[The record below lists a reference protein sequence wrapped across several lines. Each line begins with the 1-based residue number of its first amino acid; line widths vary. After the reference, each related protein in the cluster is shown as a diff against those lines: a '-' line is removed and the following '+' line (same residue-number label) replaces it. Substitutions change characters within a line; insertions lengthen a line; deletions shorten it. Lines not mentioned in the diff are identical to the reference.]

1 MKIAARARNIA
12 PSLTLELT
20 AKAKKLKEDGRD
32 VVSFG
37 AGEPDFNTPEYIRNA
52 AKVALD
58 GGVTKYTPASG
69 TPALKNVVCDKFL
82 RDNGLEYTPAN
93 IVVSNGAKHSLH
105 NAINAVVEEGDE
117 VIIPSPYWLTYP
129 ELVMLAGGKP
139 VFVETKAENGFKMT
153 AAELESAITDKTAA
167 VILNNPNNPSGAVY
181 SESEIK
187 ALAAVLEKTEIC
199 VISDEIYEVLN
210 YTAEPVYSI
219 AKYSDKLK
227 SQTIIVNGVSKTYSM
242 TGWRIGYIAAPTEIA
257 KAISNMQSHTTSN
270 PNSIAQYAT
279 VAAYESNE
287 GNAFLLE
294 MKQSFDRRRKLIM
307 SELDKFD
314 ELSYVT
320 PQGAFYIMVCL
331 EKVLGKKTASGRI
344 IDSSLEFAKILLDE
358 AEVTV
363 IPCEPFG
370 APSYVRLSYAI
381 SDADIVKGVQRLGA
395 FVKALV

>member
-1 MKIAARARNIA
+1 MKIAARAKNIA

-20 AKAKKLKEDGRD
+20 AKAKKLKEEGKD

-52 AKVALD
+52 AKEALD

-69 TPALKNVVCDKFL
+69 TVTLKETICKKFL
-82 RDNGLEYTPAN
+82 LDNALSYEPKN

-105 NAINAVVEEGDE
+105 NAISAVVEEGDE

-129 ELVMLAGGKP
+129 ELVSLAGGKP

-153 AAELESAITDKTAA
+153 ASELENAITDKTVAI
-167 VILNNPNNPSGAVY
+167 ILNNPNNPTGAVY
-181 SESEIK
+181 DEEEIK
-187 ALAAVLEKTEIC
+187 ALAAVIEKTEIC

-210 YTAEPVYSI
+210 YTDKPVYSI

-227 SQTIIVNGVSKTYSM
+227 AQTIIINGVSKTYSM
-242 TGWRIGYIAAPTEIA
+242 TGWRIGYIAADEKVA

-279 VAAYESNE
+279 VAAYNGAE
-287 GNAFLLE
+287 GEAFLVE
-294 MKQSFDRRRKLIM
+294 MKESFDRRRNLIM
-307 SELDKFD
+307 TELDKV
-314 ELSYVT
+314 EEISYVV
-320 PQGAFYIMVCL
+320 PNGAFYIMVNI
-331 EKVLGKKTASGRI
+331 EKILGKKTQSGRL
-344 IDSSLEFAKILLDE
+344 IDCPLNFAKALLDE

-370 APSYVRLSYAI
+370 APTYLRLSYAI
-381 SDADIVKGVQRLGA
+381 SDADIIKGVSRIGA
-395 FVKALV
+395 FIKTLV